1 MDMGDIFGDIFGDF
15 FGGSRRRADPNAEK
29 QPLNELVL
37 SSMNKEG
44 IQVYIGE
51 ESPFENLKDCSV
63 VTANYDLGDGLH
75 GIVGIVGPKRMDYE
89 RVVGTLHGL
98 KNQLDAIYK
107 EMGTKKISDSGIG
120 KDE

>member
-1 MDMGDIFGDIFGDF
+1 MRIFKYPELSQSSSATELIGAFE
-15 FGGSRRRADPNAEK
+15 EK

-63 VTANYDLGDGLH
+63 VTASYQVGAGHKGDERQ
-75 GIVGIVGPKRMDYE
+75 KRS
-89 RVVGTLHGL
+89 T
-98 KNQLDAIYK
+98 Q
-107 EMGTKKISDSGIG
+107 
-120 KDE
+120 